1 MGESI
6 RGVRALGRG
15 ALALGFVVAAAA
27 AAAGCGPA
35 PEPVE
40 PVLTAD
46 PPVGGAEG
54 LQASAANTELQR
66 AIAYIKNE
74 KYADAKKHLEAAL
87 AEKPD
92 HAEAN
97 YYLGLTLDQL
107 GDKKAAE
114 DHYKKALEADASMI
128 EAATNLAALYLDEP
142 ARPDEAIEVLKK
154 AIEKAPDDVNL
165 QQNLGYAYGLKKD
178 YANAGKAYEAAL
190 AKGENKDI
198 RFAYGALL
206 FEAND
211 MPKAAEQLKK
221 ATETT
226 TDPPTLVTMGRM
238 LGKAGAYADCVKAFD
253 KALETKTDPEWL
265 VRRGTC
271 KHELSDEPGARS
283 DFEAAIKADPKF
295 ATAHYYLGMSLSLEK
310 KSRAPALAAL
320 EQAAKLGE
328 GTEIGTKAKEKLK
341 ELKKQ
346 KP

>member
-1 MGESI
+1 MRMLVALSI
-6 RGVRALGRG
+6 VSL
-15 ALALGFVVAAAA
+15 VA
-27 AAAGCGPA
+27 CGPPPP
-35 PEPVE
+35 PED

-54 LQASAANTELQR
+54 LSSGTASTELQR

-74 KYADAKKHLEAAL
+74 KYEEAKTHLGKAL

-97 YYLGLTLDQL
+97 YYMGLSVDML

-114 DHYKKALEADASMI
+114 TFYKKALATDPSMI
-128 EAATNLAALYLDEP
+128 EAATNLAAMYLEDP
-142 ARPDEAIEVLKK
+142 PRPDEAIAVLAK
-154 AIEKAPDDVNL
+154 AVEKVPDDVGL

-178 YANAGKAYEAAL
+178 FVNAGKAYEAAL

-198 RFAYGALL
+198 RFAYGVLL
-206 FEAND
+206 FEANE
-211 MPKAAEQLKK
+211 MAKAAEQLKK
-221 ATETT
+221 AVDTT
-226 TDPPTLVTMGRM
+226 KDAPTLVTIGRM
-238 LGKAGAYADCVKAFD
+238 LGKAGAYGECVRAFD
-253 KALETKTDPEWL
+253 EALKIKTDPEWL

-271 KHELSDEPGARS
+271 KHEVNDEPGARS

-310 KSRAPALAAL
+310 KSRVSAMASL
-320 EQAAKLGE
+320 EKAAKLGE

-341 ELKKQ
+341 EMAKQ